1 MARPGYS
8 PLDAT
13 ELAQA
18 LQLPQASTLAQTL
31 AQGLDQGL
39 IAQVKKDRYIL
50 PHDANLVVGTLRFR
64 HNGSALLI
72 PQEPP
77 VAIPGHT
84 VPTPLSL
91 RPEDTSVALPG
102 DLVLVRLSTPRH
114 KPLYYKG
121 QRRRP
126 SIDPSVE
133 DTPRARVIRILKRA
147 SAPITGTLQRNAFY
161 HYVIP
166 DDPCI
171 PKDFV
176 VQDPQ
181 TTGLDPRPQPGD
193 KVLLRSVSWEHRHL
207 SPTAHIQALLGQG
220 QNPHTELAA
229 LLQRYSL
236 SPQFPHAAEAQ
247 AQSLPATVS
256 LADKQQRLDLTHV
269 PTVTLDPVEAKDFD
283 DALSLQ
289 TLPDGTVQV
298 GVHVADVAHY
308 VRPGSALDH
317 EAQRRGNSTYL
328 VGHVVPML
336 PHALSSHI
344 CSLLEG
350 QERLT
355 QSVLFTF
362 SAQGQLLGS
371 TFAKTVIRSDK
382 RLSYP
387 QALALL
393 QAPPGTLPQLPATP
407 VAHGGTDLH
416 GLPPESLQALAQLL
430 QKLWAL
436 AEPLRQARLRKGS
449 LDLDIP
455 EVKIHLDSQGYPSHI
470 AHEPY
475 DISHQLIEEWMLLA
489 NTTVAQAL
497 EAQGFAYISR
507 VHDKPQPEKLEQLS
521 EVLFSYGIHA
531 GDLTQRAQVTAL
543 LDMLKTHPQG
553 HSLKLQFLRSLQQAR
568 YRAQADGHYGL
579 HQSLYTHFTSPIRR
593 YADLVVH
600 RLLEGY
606 MYKLQLPT
614 AGVEAPVS
622 YGAAQLE
629 KIAQHLCLT
638 EQNSK
643 QAEREWVKIQWV
655 EYFQRTLAQAPQ
667 TSFEAVITDL
677 RPHGFFVELCQS
689 MAFGLVPLSSLPDD
703 LYDLTDQGRA
713 FQGRRTGRR
722 LQLGQRVWV
731 AIQQVDRFRRHI
743 DFRLT
748 QAPLQPT
755 QPSG

>member
-1 MARPGYS
+1 
-8 PLDAT
+8 
-13 ELAQA
+13 
-18 LQLPQASTLAQTL
+18 
-31 AQGLDQGL
+31 
-39 IAQVKKDRYIL
+39 
-50 PHDANLVVGTLRFR
+50 
-64 HNGSALLI
+64 
-72 PQEPP
+72 
-77 VAIPGHT
+77 
-84 VPTPLSL
+84 
-91 RPEDTSVALPG
+91 
-102 DLVLVRLSTPRH
+102 
-114 KPLYYKG
+114 
-121 QRRRP
+121 
-126 SIDPSVE
+126 
-133 DTPRARVIRILKRA
+133 
-147 SAPITGTLQRNAFY
+147 
-161 HYVIP
+161 
-166 DDPCI
+166 
-171 PKDFV
+171 
-176 VQDPQ
+176 
-181 TTGLDPRPQPGD
+181 
-193 KVLLRSVSWEHRHL
+193 
-207 SPTAHIQALLGQG
+207 
-220 QNPHTELAA
+220 
-229 LLQRYSL
+229 
-236 SPQFPHAAEAQ
+236 
-247 AQSLPATVS
+247 
-256 LADKQQRLDLTHV
+256 
-269 PTVTLDPVEAKDFD
+269 
-283 DALSLQ
+283 
-289 TLPDGTVQV
+289 
-298 GVHVADVAHY
+298 
-308 VRPGSALDH
+308 
-317 EAQRRGNSTYL
+317 
-328 VGHVVPML
+328 
-336 PHALSSHI
+336 
-344 CSLLEG
+344 
-350 QERLT
+350 
-355 QSVLFTF
+355 
-362 SAQGQLLGS
+362 
-371 TFAKTVIRSDK
+371 
-382 RLSYP
+382 
-387 QALALL
+387 
-393 QAPPGTLPQLPATP
+393 
-407 VAHGGTDLH
+407 
-416 GLPPESLQALAQLL
+416 
-430 QKLWAL
+430 
-436 AEPLRQARLRKGS
+436 
-449 LDLDIP
+449 
-455 EVKIHLDSQGYPSHI
+455 
-470 AHEPY
+470 
-475 DISHQLIEEWMLLA
+475 
-489 NTTVAQAL
+489 
-497 EAQGFAYISR
+497 